1 MKAEQRKGPV
11 TLTVVIPCYNEEKT
25 LETCVRRVLAIRE
38 PWLGLELII
47 VFGGD
52 PQRRLEQSGGIALQ
66 ALQAG
71 LAWVHRILHWI
82 VLL

>member
-1 MKAEQRKGPV
+1 VQVAHDLR
-11 TLTVVIPCYNEEKT
+11 
-25 LETCVRRVLAIRE
+25 
-38 PWLGLELII
+38 GLELII